1 MKKAIELKNVN
12 KVFGKGKN
20 QVHAL
25 TDIDFHVNPGELVA
39 VIGPSGSGKSTFLKV
54 IAGLLEPTSGSVMID
69 NQDLKDVTSKELVK
83 LRFNKLGFILQQS
96 NLVPFL
102 TVDEQFKLIE
112 KIDKNKKDDNYR
124 QKLVGLLDTG
134 KLGKSYPKDLSGGER
149 QRVAI
154 STALYHKPEIILAD
168 EPTASL
174 DSDRAFEV
182 VELLAEL
189 AEKEKTGIVMVTH
202 DERLLK
208 YCHRVCRIED
218 GELVEVEVD

>member
-1 MKKAIELKNVN
+1 MKRAIELKNVN
-12 KVFGKGKN
+12 KVFGKGKK
-20 QVHAL
+20 QVNAL
-25 TDIDFHVNPGELVA
+25 TDINFHVNPGELVA

-54 IAGLLEPTSGSVMID
+54 IAGLLEPTSGSVIID
-69 NQDLKDVTSKELVK
+69 DQDLKNVAAKDLVK
-83 LRFNKLGFILQQS
+83 LRFDKLGFILQQS

-102 TVDEQFKLIE
+102 KVAEQFKLIE
-112 KIDKNKKDDNYR
+112 KNDRSKKDPDYR
-124 QKLVGLLDTG
+124 QKLAELLDID
-134 KLGKSYPKDLSGGER
+134 KLMNSYPKDLSGGER

-182 VELLAEL
+182 AALLARL
-189 AEKEKTGIVMVTH
+189 AEQEKTGIVMVTH

-218 GELVEVEVD
+218 GQLTEVV

>member
-1 MKKAIELKNVN
+1 MKRAIELKNVN
-12 KVFGKGKN
+12 KVFGKGKK
-20 QVHAL
+20 QVNAL
-25 TDIDFHVNPGELVA
+25 TDINFHVNPGELVA

-54 IAGLLEPTSGSVMID
+54 IAGLLEPTSGNVIID
-69 NQDLKDVTSKELVK
+69 DQDLKTVAAKDLVK
-83 LRFNKLGFILQQS
+83 LRFDKLGFILQQS

-102 TVDEQFKLIE
+102 KVAEQFKLIE
-112 KIDKNKKDDNYR
+112 KNDRSKKDPDYR
-124 QKLVGLLDTG
+124 QKLAKLLDIE
-134 KLGKSYPKDLSGGER
+134 KLMNSYPKDLSGGER

-182 VELLAEL
+182 AALLARL
-189 AEKEKTGIVMVTH
+189 AEQEKTGIVMVTH

-218 GELVEVEVD
+218 GQLTEVV

>member
-1 MKKAIELKNVN
+1 MKRAIELKNVN
-12 KVFGKGKN
+12 KVFGKGKK
-20 QVHAL
+20 QVNAL
-25 TDIDFHVNPGELVA
+25 TDINFHVNPGELVA

-54 IAGLLEPTSGSVMID
+54 IAGLLEPTSGSVIID
-69 NQDLKDVTSKELVK
+69 DQDLKNVAAKDLVK
-83 LRFNKLGFILQQS
+83 LRFDKLGFILQQS

-102 TVDEQFKLIE
+102 KVAEQFKLIE
-112 KIDKNKKDDNYR
+112 KNDRSKKDPDYR
-124 QKLVGLLDTG
+124 QKLAELLDIE
-134 KLGKSYPKDLSGGER
+134 KLMNSYPKDLSGGER

-182 VELLAEL
+182 AVLLARL
-189 AEKEKTGIVMVTH
+189 AEQEKTGIVMVTH

-218 GELVEVEVD
+218 GQLTEVV

>member
-1 MKKAIELKNVN
+1 MKRAIELKNVN
-12 KVFGKGKN
+12 KVFGKGKK
-20 QVHAL
+20 QVNAL
-25 TDIDFHVNPGELVA
+25 TDINFHVNPGELVA

-54 IAGLLEPTSGSVMID
+54 IAGLLEPTSGSVIID
-69 NQDLKDVTSKELVK
+69 DQDLKNVAAKDLVK
-83 LRFNKLGFILQQS
+83 LRFDKLGFILQQS

-102 TVDEQFKLIE
+102 KVAEQFKLIE
-112 KIDKNKKDDNYR
+112 KNDRSKKDLDYR
-124 QKLVGLLDTG
+124 QKLAELLDIE
-134 KLGKSYPKDLSGGER
+134 KLMNSYPKDLSGGER

-182 VELLAEL
+182 AALLARL
-189 AEKEKTGIVMVTH
+189 AEQEKTGIVMVTH

-218 GELVEVEVD
+218 GQLTEVV

>member
-20 QVHAL
+20 QVQAL
-25 TDIDFHVNPGELVA
+25 SDINFHVNPGELVA

-54 IAGLLEPTSGSVMID
+54 IAGLLEPTSGKVVID
-69 NQDLKDVTSKELVK
+69 NQELKELKPKELVK

-102 TVDEQFKLIE
+102 TVAEQFKLIE
-112 KIDKNKKDDNYR
+112 KIDKNKKDDHYR
-124 QKLVGLLDTG
+124 EKLAKLLDTE
-134 KLGKSYPKDLSGGER
+134 KLTASYPKDLSGGER

-154 STALYHKPEIILAD
+154 STALYHKPDIILAD

-182 VELLAEL
+182 AELLASL

-218 GELVEVEVD
+218 GKLVEVD

>member
-1 MKKAIELKNVN
+1 MKRAIELKNVN
-12 KVFGKGKN
+12 KVFGKGKK
-20 QVHAL
+20 QVNAL
-25 TDIDFHVNPGELVA
+25 TDINFYVNPGELVA

-54 IAGLLEPTSGSVMID
+54 IAGLLEPTSGNVIID
-69 NQDLKDVTSKELVK
+69 DQDLKTVAAKDLVK
-83 LRFNKLGFILQQS
+83 LRFDKLGFILQQS

-102 TVDEQFKLIE
+102 KVAEQFKLIE
-112 KIDKNKKDDNYR
+112 KNDRSKKDPDYR
-124 QKLVGLLDTG
+124 QKLAELLDIE
-134 KLGKSYPKDLSGGER
+134 KLMNSYPKDLSGGER

-182 VELLAEL
+182 AALLARL
-189 AEKEKTGIVMVTH
+189 AEQEKTGIVMVTH

-218 GELVEVEVD
+218 GQLTEVV

>member
-1 MKKAIELKNVN
+1 MKRAIELKNVN
-12 KVFGKGKN
+12 KVFGKGKK
-20 QVHAL
+20 QVNAL
-25 TDIDFHVNPGELVA
+25 TDINFHVNPGELVA

-54 IAGLLEPTSGSVMID
+54 IAGLLEPTSGNVIID
-69 NQDLKDVTSKELVK
+69 DQDLKTVAAKDLVK
-83 LRFNKLGFILQQS
+83 LRFDKLGFILQQS

-102 TVDEQFKLIE
+102 KVAEQFKLIE
-112 KIDKNKKDDNYR
+112 KNDRSKKDPDYR
-124 QKLVGLLDTG
+124 QKLAELLDIE
-134 KLGKSYPKDLSGGER
+134 KLMNSYPKDLSGGER

-182 VELLAEL
+182 AALLARL
-189 AEKEKTGIVMVTH
+189 AEQEKTGIVMVTH

-218 GELVEVEVD
+218 GQLTEVV

>member
-1 MKKAIELKNVN
+1 MKRAIELKNVN
-12 KVFGKGKN
+12 KVFGKGKK
-20 QVHAL
+20 QVNAL
-25 TDIDFHVNPGELVA
+25 TDINFHVNPGELVA

-54 IAGLLEPTSGSVMID
+54 IAGLLEPTSGNVIID
-69 NQDLKDVTSKELVK
+69 DQDLKTVAPKDLVK
-83 LRFNKLGFILQQS
+83 LRFDKLGFILQQS

-102 TVDEQFKLIE
+102 KVAEQFKLIE
-112 KIDKNKKDDNYR
+112 KNDRSKKDPDYR
-124 QKLVGLLDTG
+124 QKLAELLDIE
-134 KLGKSYPKDLSGGER
+134 KLMNSYPKDLSGGER

-182 VELLAEL
+182 AALLARL
-189 AEKEKTGIVMVTH
+189 AEQEKTGIVMVTH

-218 GELVEVEVD
+218 GQLTEVV

>member
-1 MKKAIELKNVN
+1 MKKAIELKAVN

-20 QVHAL
+20 QVQAL
-25 TDIDFHVNPGELVA
+25 TDINFHVKPGELVA

-54 IAGLLEPTSGSVMID
+54 IAGLLEPSSGQVILD
-69 NQDLKDVTSKELVK
+69 EQDLKEVKPKELVK

-112 KIDKNKKDDNYR
+112 TIDKTKKDPAYR
-124 QKLVGLLDTG
+124 QKLAELLDTE
-134 KLGKSYPKDLSGGER
+134 KLVKSYPKDLSGGER

-154 STALYHKPEIILAD
+154 STALYHKPGIILAD

-182 VELLAEL
+182 AELLAAL
-189 AEKEKTGIVMVTH
+189 AEKENTGIVMVTH

-218 GELVEVEVD
+218 GELSEVD